1 MLNYAPVTTT
11 PAPATVATA
20 LTVTQVRIP
29 PAQARL
35 LNLQPGQV
43 VQGHVVINEGLRALH
58 IKQQQLPLPSRATL
72 PNPVTAPNQP
82 LTFQVKAVGGQQV
95 LTLVQPTPQVNIA
108 ESVAARALPSTSPT
122 PAVPQAPATSLAPQ
136 TIQITQQQA
145 LSLGLVV
152 GQPIQAKVAQTV
164 STTTLTVDNKSIT
177 LPHRVGTPG
186 QTIALTVGLQRGQYT
201 LTTTTT
207 AAILPAANSGSR
219 TNQTLAGA
227 KNASTVDNLAKF
239 ENKQIA
245 RLNQTQMNQLGLRV
259 GQPLTAVIS
268 HSSTGSELKL
278 PNGTLP
284 LPLVAKHTQASVAL
298 TLVSQ
303 HSEMGGKS
311 RVRHFL
317 VAAAPNAAPTTPLAT
332 AGSVPSSAHA
342 GGNQAPAQT
351 NATLQPRISISAG
364 QAQELVLSLIH
375 I

>member
-1 MLNYAPVTTT
+1 M
-11 PAPATVATA
+11 
-20 LTVTQVRIP
+20 TQVRIP

-177 LPHRVGTPG
+177 LPHRIGTPG

-268 HSSTGSELKL
+268 HSSTGRDRLG
-278 PNGTLP
+278 P
-284 LPLVAKHTQASVAL
+284 
-298 TLVSQ
+298 
-303 HSEMGGKS
+303 
-311 RVRHFL
+311 
-317 VAAAPNAAPTTPLAT
+317 
-332 AGSVPSSAHA
+332 
-342 GGNQAPAQT
+342 
-351 NATLQPRISISAG
+351 
-364 QAQELVLSLIH
+364 
-375 I
+375 